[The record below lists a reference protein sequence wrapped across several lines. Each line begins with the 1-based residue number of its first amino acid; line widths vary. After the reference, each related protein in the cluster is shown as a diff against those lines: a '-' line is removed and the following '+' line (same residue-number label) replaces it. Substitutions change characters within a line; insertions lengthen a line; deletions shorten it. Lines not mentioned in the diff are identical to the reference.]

1 MGDVCVFRVYAF
13 MTFSKGINY
22 KSQRNPGVEA
32 VSATPKCTSQGHRNL
47 RNTSYLRMP
56 APRGQG
62 PTCPNHGLQARRS
75 LMQVLFCFKDD
86 TFFQGRK
93 RAVSHCSL
101 SPAKGIP
108 GNMSLSLKA
117 LESLE

>member
-1 MGDVCVFRVYAF
+1 
-13 MTFSKGINY
+13 
-22 KSQRNPGVEA
+22 
-32 VSATPKCTSQGHRNL
+32 
-47 RNTSYLRMP
+47 
-56 APRGQG
+56 
-62 PTCPNHGLQARRS
+62 
-75 LMQVLFCFKDD
+75 MQVLFCFKDD